1 MKDIQHNKSRRQD
14 GRPPGTRRS
23 GNGIPDLKGGGAL
36 VELGGPLAGP
46 CNLDIAVLNWD
57 ALDKD
62 AHLNGLW
69 GIATGFAPGFTPG
82 GGLRGTAS
90 KV

>member
-1 MKDIQHNKSRRQD
+1 M
-14 GRPPGTRRS
+14 
-23 GNGIPDLKGGGAL
+23 
-36 VELGGPLAGP
+36 ELGGPLAGP
-46 CNLDIAVLNWD
+46 CNLDILSLDWDLQSRYSDFKLGSAV
-57 ALDKD
+57 DKD

-82 GGLRGTAS
+82 GGRRGTAS